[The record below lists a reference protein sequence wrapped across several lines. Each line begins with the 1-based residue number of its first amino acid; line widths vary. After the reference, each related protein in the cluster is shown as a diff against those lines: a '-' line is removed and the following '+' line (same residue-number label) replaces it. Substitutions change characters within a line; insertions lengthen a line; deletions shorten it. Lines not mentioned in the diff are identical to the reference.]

1 MTLQKF
7 ELVTIICESVLE
19 GSIIELTRSLGATG
33 FTVADVRGE
42 GSGEKRAGEVPDNK
56 VKIEIVAQVS
66 LAKSI
71 MAEVARIYF
80 KNYSIIAYST
90 EIQVIRQDK
99 F

>member
-1 MTLQKF
+1 MTLQQF

-19 GSIIELTRSLGATG
+19 GSIVELTQTLGASG

-42 GSGEKRAGEVPDNK
+42 GSGEKRAGEVPENK
-56 VKIEIVAQVS
+56 VKIEVVS
-66 LAKSI
+66 SAALAKKI

-80 KNYSIIAYST
+80 PNYSIIIYSAA
-90 EIQVIRQDK
+90 INVIRQDK